1 MAASRSFLAF
11 AKRLTNG
18 MRRLVNVVLLSVARK
33 FLVADKAG
41 TLPTCVA
48 PPYDWKFRSHL
59 KAETLVALYQFFTGL
74 EGFGA
79 AGSGKRLDLH
89 LLLYRKLPLKVIHRH
104 IRTTNWTARRI
115 GRFQIS
121 QY

>member
-1 MAASRSFLAF
+1 V
-11 AKRLTNG
+11 
-18 MRRLVNVVLLSVARK
+18 RRLVNVVLLSVARK

-74 EGFGA
+74 EGS
-79 AGSGKRLDLH
+79 GSGKRLDLR
-89 LLLYRKLPLKVIHRH
+89 LLLFRKLPLKVIHRH
-104 IRTTNWTARRI
+104 IRMTHWAARRI